1 MAKKTVLAID
11 LGASAGRVVAVHLD
25 GSDLSY
31 EELHRFP
38 NEPVRSPGGTLEWDI
53 SRLWREIQAGIGRG
67 KAFHPASIGV
77 DTWGVDFGLLDE
89 DDELVSTP
97 VHYRDARTSGMMEA
111 VFARV
116 PRAEVFNITGIQI
129 MPINTLYQMMSLVVN
144 RLPDLEKAV
153 TFLTIP
159 DLLNYWLTGVKVVE
173 HSNATTTQML
183 DARSGE
189 WATGMLEKLG
199 FPTRIFPEIVQSG
212 TRLGT
217 YRGIPVIAPA
227 CHDTGS
233 AVAAVPASDENF
245 CYISSGTWSLVGVE
259 TRHPLIDE
267 RVYAANLTNEG
278 GVYGTTRLLK
288 NVMGLWILEQCREAW
303 ASQGHEY
310 SYDELIT
317 LAEAAEPLRS
327 LIDPNDNRF
336 LPPGDH
342 PALIR
347 AYCRE
352 SGQPIPETPGQTVRC
367 VLESLALKYREV
379 VETLEEVTGRVIQTI
394 HVVGGGSQNAL
405 LCQMTADATGCPVIA
420 GPVEAA
426 VLGNAIVQLITL
438 GEFEDLW
445 EARRG
450 VRAMH
455 AAAPYLP
462 RETATWVNAIRKG
475 S

>member
-1 MAKKTVLAID
+1 
-11 LGASAGRVVAVHLD
+11 
-25 GSDLSY
+25 
-31 EELHRFP
+31 
-38 NEPVRSPGGTLEWDI
+38 
-53 SRLWREIQAGIGRG
+53 
-67 KAFHPASIGV
+67 
-77 DTWGVDFGLLDE
+77 
-89 DDELVSTP
+89 
-97 VHYRDARTSGMMEA
+97 
-111 VFARV
+111 
-116 PRAEVFNITGIQI
+116 
-129 MPINTLYQMMSLVVN
+129 
-144 RLPDLEKAV
+144 
-153 TFLTIP
+153 
-159 DLLNYWLTGVKVVE
+159 
-173 HSNATTTQML
+173 
-183 DARSGE
+183 
-189 WATGMLEKLG
+189 
-199 FPTRIFPEIVQSG
+199 
-212 TRLGT
+212 
-217 YRGIPVIAPA
+217 
-227 CHDTGS
+227 
-233 AVAAVPASDENF
+233 
-245 CYISSGTWSLVGVE
+245 
-259 TRHPLIDE
+259 
-267 RVYAANLTNEG
+267 
-278 GVYGTTRLLK
+278 LK

>member
-1 MAKKTVLAID
+1 MATKTVLAID
-11 LGASAGRVVAVHLD
+11 LGASSGRVVAVHLE

-53 SRLWREIQAGIGRG
+53 SRLWGEIQGGIEQG
-67 KAFHPASIGV
+67 KAFHPASLGV
-77 DTWGVDFGLLDE
+77 DTWGVDFGLLDR
-89 DDELVSTP
+89 DGELVSRP
-97 VHYRDARTSGMMEA
+97 VHYRDARTKGMMEA

-116 PRAEVFNITGIQI
+116 PREDVFNITGIQV
-129 MPINTLYQMMSLVVN
+129 MPINTLYQMMSLVVS
-144 RLPDLEKAV
+144 RSPDLEKAA

-159 DLLNYWLTGVKVVE
+159 DLLNFWLTGAKLVE
-173 HSNATTTQML
+173 YSNATTTQML

-199 FPTRIFPEIVQSG
+199 FPTQLFPEIVQSG
-212 TRLGT
+212 TQLGT
-217 YRGIPVIAPA
+217 YQGIPVIAPA

-233 AVAAVPASDENF
+233 AVAAVPASDDDF

-259 TRHPLIDE
+259 TRHPQIDE
-267 RVYAANLTNEG
+267 EAYAANLTNEG

-288 NVMGLWILEQCREAW
+288 NVMGLWILEQCRDTW
-303 ASQGHEY
+303 AKQGHQY
-310 SYDELIT
+310 SYDELIN

-327 LIDPNDNRF
+327 LIDPNDERF

-347 AYCRE
+347 AYCQE
-352 SGQPIPETPGQTVRC
+352 SGQPMPETPGQVARC

-379 VETLEEVTGRVIQTI
+379 VETLEGVTGRAIHTI

-405 LCQMTADATGCPVIA
+405 LCQMTADATGRPVIA
-420 GPVEAA
+420 GPVEAT

-445 EARRG
+445 EARRA

-455 AAAPYLP
+455 AAAPYQP
-462 RETATWVNAIRKG
+462 RETSAWDTAKLHTT
-475 S
+475 